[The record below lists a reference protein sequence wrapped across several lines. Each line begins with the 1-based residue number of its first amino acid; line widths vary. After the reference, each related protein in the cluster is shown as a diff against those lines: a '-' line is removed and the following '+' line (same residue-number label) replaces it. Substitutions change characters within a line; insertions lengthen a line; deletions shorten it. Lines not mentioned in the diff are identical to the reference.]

1 MADAKIIFKFIA
13 YALLFIPVFLFL
25 LFLGFAKSAIFCP
38 FVFLVI
44 AFGDTGVVI
53 GLWPCHLFYSIY
65 CIIRTKKFGPFMKCL
80 LILLSPIPIAIWTV
94 VGVVGSVIMA
104 IYYAF
109 IWPVMETFKPVSEE
123 GLSVPR
129 KLFRCLT
136 DGTWSNVWGACTI
149 VRDFADF
156 SFHSYFSVM
165 DGLLESKGD
174 NPVELKVLQI
184 PGCILCAALGL
195 VVDVIFIPLITLYK
209 SPVLLFKGWHRLFED
224 LVGREGP
231 FLETVCVPF
240 AGLLI
245 LLWPA
250 AVLVAIICGVLS
262 SIGFGCYAAVNAYQ
276 EESTKKGLLYVVAS
290 VAIFDEYTNDLL
302 YLREG
307 SCFPRPKYRKEA
319 TSSFSLLPV
328 KGLHEQ
334 IDGVYTKE
342 PLLRTTSEKKKTLNA
357 MLIWDDFYRA
367 CEQAGKELLKKGAIT
382 TTDLNTWQQ
391 SNNKIVSLG
400 LPAYVFVDCFL
411 RSIKSGSTGFAM
423 SNNVE
428 LTSLNRP
435 EGRVFDWLFEPMSI
449 MKEQLRSLKLV
460 ESEELYLYK
469 LCLYG
474 GDTTRMEAWDNG
486 GIPPREEIRRA
497 QLEGISRR
505 LLGFCLTISRLP
517 TSRRR
522 FSQVVKEIAQESD
535 QRSLSFG
542 AAAV

>member
-1 MADAKIIFKFIA
+1 MAEAKVIFKYIA
-13 YALLFIPVFLFL
+13 YAILFLPIFLLLFL
-25 LFLGFAKSAIFCP
+25 LGFVKSAIFSP

-44 AFGDTGVVI
+44 AFGDTGIVI

-65 CIIRTKKFGPFMKCL
+65 CIIKTKKFGPCMKFV

-104 IYYAF
+104 LYYAF
-109 IWPVMETFKPVSEE
+109 VWPVMETFRAISKE
-123 GLSVPR
+123 GLSVPQ
-129 KLFRCLT
+129 KLVKCLT

-165 DGLLESKGD
+165 DGLLESTGEE
-174 NPVELKVLQI
+174 PIELKVLQI
-184 PGCILCAALGL
+184 PGCVICAALGIL
-195 VVDVIFIPLITLYK
+195 VDVIFIPLITIYK
-209 SPVLLFKGWHRLFED
+209 APILLFKGWHRLVQD

-245 LLWPA
+245 LLWPIV
-250 AVLVAIICGVLS
+250 VLVAVVCGILS
-262 SIGFGCYAAVNAYQ
+262 SIGFGCYAAMIAYQ
-276 EESTKKGLLYVVAS
+276 EESTKKGLLYAIAS

-307 SCFPRPKYRKEA
+307 SCFPRPKYRGVS
-319 TSSFSLLPV
+319 SSFSLLPV

-334 IDGVYTKE
+334 LTGVYSKE
-342 PLLRTTSEKKKTLNA
+342 ALLRTPSEKSKVLNS
-357 MLIWDDFYRA
+357 MLVWDNFFKA
-367 CEQAGKELLKKGAIT
+367 CENFGKELHRKGAIT
-382 TTDLNTWQQ
+382 TADLNAWHQ
-391 SNNKIVSLG
+391 SKNNKIINVG
-400 LPAYVFVDCFL
+400 VPAYVFVDCLL
-411 RSIKSGSTGFAM
+411 RSIKSGSTGFLLG
-423 SNNVE
+423 NNVE

-449 MKEQLRSLKLV
+449 LKEQLRSLKLV
-460 ESEELYLYK
+460 ESEELYLFK
-469 LCLYG
+469 LCLYS

-486 GIPPREEIRRA
+486 GAPPHEEIRRA

-505 LLGFCLTISRLP
+505 LQGFCLTISRLP
-517 TSRRR
+517 TSRRK
-522 FSQVVKEIAQESD
+522 FIQVNKEIAQESYR
-535 QRSLSFG
+535 RSYSAG
-542 AAAV
+542 SAV